1 MRSTATLEAMSVL
14 TYLSIVLLGQAVF
27 AAICGV
33 SLSML
38 AAALRIW
45 PSNLLR
51 TQMKGASKVAK
62 TSAIDH
68 PDELAELLNEEYA
81 DLCR

>member
-1 MRSTATLEAMSVL
+1 
-14 TYLSIVLLGQAVF
+14 
-27 AAICGV
+27 
-33 SLSML
+33 ML